1 MRHAVVLSA
10 VLLALPTV
18 GQDDPLPPVTP
29 RVQSMPAVQPVL
41 VALATE
47 PIREFENI
55 DIEEAA
61 RNNDYATF
69 HALYEQTRNPAYAPL
84 HELWTYSVN
93 DPIGA
98 FYGPEMYERFASLY
112 PGLAAYIDEY
122 KIVDDHGNVFY
133 PTSETRTFLLARAV
147 EGQPVESP
155 EPIRVASARRSTT
168 YSPSTTSPAPTSDP
182 AIYSP
187 TAPRVR
193 MKKSEV
199 TEPPAGL
206 KPIVR
211 PIAAP
216 APVPAPLI
224 AKAGPAPQLPPVPA
238 APPIAAASAMA
249 VSIPK
254 PADPTSRGILL
265 IVIGLVG
272 IGLLALILRTPRETP
287 PTLTPRQ

>member
-10 VLLALPTV
+10 VLLALPAA
-18 GQDDPLPPVTP
+18 GQDDPLPPVMP
-29 RVQSMPAVQPVL
+29 RVQSAQPVI

-47 PIREFENI
+47 PIRELENV

-69 HALYEQTRNPAYAPL
+69 HALFEQTRNPAYAPL

-112 PGLAAYIDEY
+112 PEFAAYIDEY

-147 EGQPVESP
+147 EGRAVESP

-168 YSPSTTSPAPTSDP
+168 YSPSTTSPAPATSDP

-211 PIAAP
+211 SIAAP
-216 APVPAPLI
+216 VPVPAPLI
-224 AKAGPAPQLPPVPA
+224 ATAGPAPQLPPVPA

-249 VSIPK
+249 VAIPK
-254 PADPTSRGILL
+254 PADATSRGILL
-265 IVIGLVG
+265 IIIGLVG